1 MMSSGS
7 IEQVFKKMKS
17 LSEIETIAKRASKA
31 AGFSWG
37 ESEEIG
43 KCIRQ
48 LEMFGLPGIK
58 HLNSYFLDKEKNTYE
73 NLSLINHSNSSSN
86 LYCPIILGISFLDQL
101 KIVENYEKI
110 YISNIA
116 YPIIFIS
123 FLSKSSEISG
133 KKINVKFDEKE
144 IFLNLNVNI
153 YSNFLN
159 LEFPKNSKN
168 LEINFIDNKDNFN
181 EEEWKSLYRLSE
193 NTFVEETDSLKKG
206 AAGAGLTD
214 ND

>member
-1 MMSSGS
+1 MR
-7 IEQVFKKMKS
+7 S
-17 LSEIETIAKRASKA
+17 LSEIETTAKRASKA

-58 HLNSYFLDKEKNTYE
+58 HLNSYFRDKEKNTYVK
-73 NLSLINHSNSSSN
+73 LSLINKSNSSSPN
-86 LYCPIILGISFLDQL
+86 SYCPIISGISFLDQL
-101 KIVENYEKI
+101 KIVENYKKI
-110 YISNIA
+110 YFSNIA
-116 YPIIFIS
+116 YPIIFLS
-123 FLSKSSEISG
+123 FLSRSSEIIG

-159 LEFPKNSKN
+159 FEFPKNSKN
-168 LEINFIDNKDNFN
+168 LEIKFVENTDNFN
-181 EEEWKSLYRLSE
+181 EDEWKSLYKLSE
-193 NTFVEETDSLKKG
+193 NTFVEETDNLKKS

>member
-1 MMSSGS
+1 
-7 IEQVFKKMKS
+7 MKS

-31 AGFSWG
+31 VGFSWG

-48 LEMFGLPGIK
+48 LEMFGLPGVK
-58 HLNSYFLDKEKNTYE
+58 HLNSYFNDKEKNTYK
-73 NLSLINHSNSSSN
+73 NLRLIRESNSSSPN
-86 LYCPIILGISFLDQL
+86 QYCPIILGIGFLDQL
-101 KIVENYEKI
+101 KTLENYEKI

-116 YPIIFIS
+116 YPIIFLS
-123 FLSKSSEISG
+123 FLSRSSEIIG

-144 IFLNLNVNI
+144 ILLNLNVNI

-159 LEFPKNSKN
+159 VEFPKNSKN
-168 LEINFIDNKDNFN
+168 LDISFIENKDNFN
-181 EEEWKSLYRLSE
+181 EDEWKSLYRLSE
-193 NTFVEETDSLKKG
+193 NTFVEESDSLKKG

>member
-1 MMSSGS
+1 
-7 IEQVFKKMKS
+7 MKS

-58 HLNSYFLDKEKNTYE
+58 HLNSYFHDKEKNTYE
-73 NLSLINHSNSSSN
+73 KLTLINQLNSSSN
-86 LYCPIILGISFLDQL
+86 PYCPIILGISFLDQI

-110 YISNIA
+110 YFSNIA
-116 YPIIFIS
+116 YPIIFLS
-123 FLSKSSEISG
+123 FLSRSSEIIG

-159 LEFPKNSKN
+159 IDFPENSKN
-168 LEINFIDNKDNFN
+168 LEINFVENKDNFN
-181 EEEWKSLYRLSE
+181 EDEWVSLYKLSE
-193 NTFVEETDSLKKG
+193 NTFVEETDRLKEG

>member
-1 MMSSGS
+1 
-7 IEQVFKKMKS
+7 MKS
-17 LSEIETIAKRASKA
+17 LSEIETTVKRASKA

-73 NLSLINHSNSSSN
+73 NLSLINQSNSSSSN
-86 LYCPIILGISFLDQL
+86 PYCPIILGISFLDQL

-110 YISNIA
+110 YFSNIA
-116 YPIIFIS
+116 YPIIFLS
-123 FLSKSSEISG
+123 FLSRSSEIIG

-144 IFLNLNVNI
+144 ILLNLNVNI
-153 YSNFLN
+153 FSNGFNKQFSEHSNN
-159 LEFPKNSKN
+159 LEVKF
-168 LEINFIDNKDNFN
+168 LDNQDNFTDS
-181 EEEWKSLYRLSE
+181 EWNSLYKLAE
-193 NTFVEETDSLKKG
+193 NTFVEESDSLKQSG
-206 AAGAGLTD
+206 AGAGLTD